1 MEILLFLTGVLA
13 LAGAWLVADF
23 FLWIFTG
30 HVTPARVDGFEE
42 GMPILTFEMQNGKK
56 ARARASAITHIA
68 YRLAKPQ
75 KGDIFNIIYR
85 ETGEGDEV
93 IVRVHGF
100 LYLIAGMLTFMP
112 LLAVLAMKFSKG
124 WMMSQLSFLMILIVI
139 VLGGWIGL
147 KAIRRNY

>member
-1 MEILLFLTGVLA
+1 MEILLFLTSVLA
-13 LAGAWLVADF
+13 LAGAWLVVDF
-23 FLWIFTG
+23 FLWFFTG

-42 GMPILTFEMQNGKK
+42 GMPVLSFEIQNGKK
-56 ARARASAITHIA
+56 GRARASAITHIG

-75 KGDIFNIIYR
+75 EGDIFNIIYR
-85 ETGEGDEV
+85 ETGAEMV
-93 IVRVHGF
+93 VRVHGF
-100 LYLIAGMLTFMP
+100 LYLIAGLLAFMP

-124 WMMSQLSFLMILIVI
+124 WMMSQLSFLTILIVI

>member
-13 LAGAWLVADF
+13 LAGAWLVVDF
-23 FLWIFTG
+23 FLWFFTG
-30 HVTPARVDGFEE
+30 HVTPARIDGFEK
-42 GMPILTFEMQNGKK
+42 GMPVLSFEMQNGKQ
-56 ARARASAITHIA
+56 ARVLASAITHIG

-75 KGDIFNIIYR
+75 EGDIFNVIYR
-85 ETGEGDEV
+85 EAGEGSEV

-100 LYLIAGMLTFMP
+100 LYLIAGVLAFMP

-124 WMMSQLSFLMILIVI
+124 WMMSQLSFLTILIVI

>member
-13 LAGAWLVADF
+13 LVGAWLVVDF
-23 FLWIFTG
+23 SLWMFTG

-42 GMPILTFEMQNGKK
+42 GMPILTFETQSGKK
-56 ARARASAITHIA
+56 ARARASAITHIG

-75 KGDIFNIIYR
+75 EDDIFNIIYR
-85 ETGEGDEV
+85 ETGAEM

-100 LYLIAGMLTFMP
+100 LYLIAGLMAFMP
-112 LLAVLAMKFSKG
+112 LLAVLAIKFSKA
-124 WMMSQLSFLMILIVI
+124 WMMSQLSFLTVLVVI